1 MKGVMIRMKTAD
13 SAMLYNTHPVVSEL
27 NRVKGFDPLRF
38 MKATPEGPKLELKYK
53 KIWFRL
59 KYPQGRF
66 KYSALKITDQLAI
79 IEARVYFDKN
89 DPEAKA
95 AFTARSDKATAPGG
109 MYIEATQYAAIDQA
123 LTDAGFGI
131 QFAQDDS
138 DIISAKEK
146 QTKASKKEETPAAV
160 KSPEINVDD
169 LKDAVTVRISEVE
182 PNRKQP
188 RKNFDDEKLEELAE
202 SIKTFGLLQ
211 PILVQKRDGYYEI
224 IAGERRWRAA
234 LKAGLKEVPVI
245 IRDYTEKEILE
256 LSLIENI
263 QRENLNPIEEAQAY
277 KRLMDEFGL
286 GQAEVAQRVSKS
298 RPAVANSLRLLKLEE
313 NVQKMLIDGQIS
325 MGHARALLPLEIP
338 EEQLAVAQ
346 KIAEKELSVRETE
359 KLVKELLKTGTGK
372 KEIKPVEQKED
383 PSIEIIYRQIE
394 ERLQQTLHTK
404 VSIQRKRNGHGK
416 LLIDFYNSDDLE
428 KIIDRLTDR

>member
-1 MKGVMIRMKTAD
+1 M
-13 SAMLYNTHPVVSEL
+13 
-27 NRVKGFDPLRF
+27 
-38 MKATPEGPKLELKYK
+38 
-53 KIWFRL
+53 
-59 KYPQGRF
+59 
-66 KYSALKITDQLAI
+66 
-79 IEARVYFDKN
+79 
-89 DPEAKA
+89 
-95 AFTARSDKATAPGG
+95 
-109 MYIEATQYAAIDQA
+109 
-123 LTDAGFGI
+123 
-131 QFAQDDS
+131 
-138 DIISAKEK
+138 
-146 QTKASKKEETPAAV
+146 
-160 KSPEINVDD
+160 
-169 LKDAVTVRISEVE
+169 
-182 PNRKQP
+182 
-188 RKNFDDEKLEELAE
+188 
-202 SIKTFGLLQ
+202 
-211 PILVQKRDGYYEI
+211 
-224 IAGERRWRAA
+224 
-234 LKAGLKEVPVI
+234 I

-313 NVQKMLIDGQIS
+313 NVQKMLIDGKIS

-346 KIAEKELSVRETE
+346 KVVEKELSVRETE
-359 KLVKELLKTGTGK
+359 KLVKDLLKTGAGK
-372 KEIKPVEQKED
+372 KEIKPEEPKED
-383 PSIEIIYRQIE
+383 PSIEIIYKQIE

>member
-1 MKGVMIRMKTAD
+1 MARKHGGLGRGLDALIPMREEVEKAMSSAESEGVEILFAD
-13 SAMLYNTHPVVSEL
+13 DEEDIPVVE
-27 NRVKGFDPLRF
+27 K
-38 MKATPEGPKLELKYK
+38 
-53 KIWFRL
+53 
-59 KYPQGRF
+59 
-66 KYSALKITDQLAI
+66 
-79 IEARVYFDKN
+79 
-89 DPEAKA
+89 
-95 AFTARSDKATAPGG
+95 
-109 MYIEATQYAAIDQA
+109 
-123 LTDAGFGI
+123 
-131 QFAQDDS
+131 
-138 DIISAKEK
+138 KEK
-146 QTKASKKEETPAAV
+146 VPQAENVSRETFSFKEDVKQEVIKEKKEETPAEV

-169 LKDAVTVRISEVE
+169 LKDAV
-182 PNRKQP
+182 
-188 RKNFDDEKLEELAE
+188 DDEKLEELAE

>member
-1 MKGVMIRMKTAD
+1 MARKHGGLGRGLDALIPMREEVEKAMSSAESEGVEILFAD
-13 SAMLYNTHPVVSEL
+13 DEEDLPAE
-27 NRVKGFDPLRF
+27 
-38 MKATPEGPKLELKYK
+38 EK
-53 KIWFRL
+53 KISV
-59 KYPQGRF
+59 PQTESVSRETF
-66 KYSALKITDQLAI
+66 KEDVKQ
-79 IEARVYFDKN
+79 EVV
-89 DPEAKA
+89 
-95 AFTARSDKATAPGG
+95 
-109 MYIEATQYAAIDQA
+109 
-123 LTDAGFGI
+123 
-131 QFAQDDS
+131 
-138 DIISAKEK
+138 KEN
-146 QTKASKKEETPAAV
+146 KEEIPVAV
-160 KSPEINVDD
+160 KSPEVNADD
-169 LKDAVTVRISEVE
+169 LKEAVTVRISEVE

-188 RKNFDDEKLEELAE
+188 RKTFD
-202 SIKTFGLLQ
+202 
-211 PILVQKRDGYYEI
+211 
-224 IAGERRWRAA
+224 

-286 GQAEVAQRVSKS
+286 GQADVAQRVSKS

-313 NVQKMLIDGQIS
+313 NVQKMLIDGKIS
-325 MGHARALLPLEIP
+325 MGHARALLSLEIP
-338 EEQLAVAQ
+338 EEQLAAAQ
-346 KIAEKELSVRETE
+346 KVVEKELSVRETE

-372 KEIKPVEQKED
+372 KEIKPVKQKED

>member
-1 MKGVMIRMKTAD
+1 MARKHGGLGRGLDALIPMREEVEKAMSSAESEGVEILFAD
-13 SAMLYNTHPVVSEL
+13 DEEDIPVVE
-27 NRVKGFDPLRF
+27 K
-38 MKATPEGPKLELKYK
+38 
-53 KIWFRL
+53 
-59 KYPQGRF
+59 
-66 KYSALKITDQLAI
+66 
-79 IEARVYFDKN
+79 
-89 DPEAKA
+89 
-95 AFTARSDKATAPGG
+95 
-109 MYIEATQYAAIDQA
+109 
-123 LTDAGFGI
+123 
-131 QFAQDDS
+131 
-138 DIISAKEK
+138 KEK
-146 QTKASKKEETPAAV
+146 VPQAESVSRETITFKEDVKPEVIKEKKEETPAAV

-169 LKDAVTVRISEVE
+169 LKNAVTVRISEVE

-188 RKNFDDEKLEELAE
+188 RKNFDDEKLEELAESIKTFGLLQPIE